1 MFRRKRIYLVNPAS
15 GSNVAGLSECID
27 LLGYGYLCANL
38 SLPTL
43 AALVDETRFEVTIC
57 DENVDTVDLDFP
69 CDIVGLTIYHYQR
82 ERTFE
87 LAAEFRKRGRFVI
100 VGGPFATQN
109 LQQGHPLFDVVFVGE
124 AEHTWPEFLNDY
136 LAGRVRPIY
145 EELTHPDIT
154 SLPPPRFD
162 LMRNERYLLGA
173 IQISRGCPFR
183 CDFCSCTVLYG
194 REPRYKTDAQVLA
207 ELDQLHRLG
216 FRTLFI
222 LDDNLAGDRDRARE
236 ILLLICNWNNSLKE
250 PVMFSTSASVDI
262 AGQSGLAPLFAD
274 ALITNVFVGL
284 ETPNRSSLAGS
295 QKFQNLKSD
304 PLKDVEHM
312 QRLGIDVAAGIMVGF
327 DDDDLTI
334 FRRQFEFLQEA
345 CIPVCFAGMVLA
357 PDGTPLKERLIQ
369 EGRYL
374 GSESVRDHTF
384 GTNVRPKQMTVEQ
397 LRQGYFWLMS
407 QLYDEEHYVER
418 IRGILKRFP
427 RPHPL
432 MKRFKPREIRRPL
445 TLLGVLFRLFG
456 YYMTNGP
463 RLRVMALRFVPL
475 FFKRWDHVATTIYWL
490 IAFKHFRQM
499 LIGHGVYKRYPEPT
513 VSAVEEVEAVGRDY

>member
-1 MFRRKRIYLVNPAS
+1 MPERKRIYLVNPAS

-43 AALVDETRFEVTIC
+43 AALVDESRFEVTIC

-69 CDIVGLTIYHYQR
+69 CDLVGLTIYHYQR

-87 LAAEFRKRGRFVI
+87 LASEFRRRGRFVI
-100 VGGPFATQN
+100 AGGPFATQN

-124 AEHTWPEFLNDY
+124 AEHTWPRFLDDY
-136 LAGRVRPIY
+136 LAGRCRPIY
-145 EELTHPDIT
+145 EEYTHPDIT

-162 LMRNERYLLGA
+162 LMHNERYLLGA

-194 REPRYKTDAQVLA
+194 REMRYKTDAQILA
-207 ELDQLHRLG
+207 ELNQLHRLG
-216 FRTLFI
+216 FRSMFI
-222 LDDNLAGDRDRARE
+222 LDDNFAGDRQRVRE
-236 ILLLICNWNNSLKE
+236 VLLLIRDWNNSLRE
-250 PVMFSTSASVDI
+250 PVMFSTGASVDI

-274 ALITNVFVGL
+274 ALITNIFVGL
-284 ETPNRSSLAGS
+284 ETPDQRCLEGA
-295 QKFQNLKSD
+295 QKFQNLKSN
-304 PLKDVEHM
+304 PLSDVEMMH
-312 QRLGIDVAAGIMVGF
+312 RVGIDVAAGIMVGF

-345 CIPVCFAGMVLA
+345 CIPVCFAGMMLA
-357 PDGTPLKERLIQ
+357 PDGTPLKERLIR

-374 GSESVRDHTF
+374 GSESVRDHTL
-384 GTNVRPKQMTVEQ
+384 GTNVIPKRMTVEQ
-397 LRQGYFWLMS
+397 LREGYFWLMS
-407 QLYDEEHYVER
+407 QLYDEEHYLARV
-418 IRGILKRFP
+418 RGILRRFP

-432 MKRFKPREIRRPL
+432 MKRYKPREIRRPL
-445 TLLGVLFRLFG
+445 KLLSVLLRLST
-456 YYMTNGP
+456 YYLTNGP
-463 RLRVMALRFVPL
+463 RLRRMGLHAIPL
-475 FFKRWDHVATTIYWL
+475 FFKRWDHVATTIYWM

-499 LIGHGVYKRYPEPT
+499 LINHGVYKRFPEP
-513 VSAVEEVEAVGRDY
+513 VAAQQGEPVGPAR